1 MRFAERNL
9 PIKIA
14 AGAFV
19 ALLLADGVSF
29 LPALAYQPDTPVSLG
44 KTKSMAETQHEIVM
58 LLIRKK
64 DYQKAAAEA
73 GKIFDLKWPEDQE
86 PLLVK
91 ELLFLSDQFFRDGQA
106 PLSLDLI
113 SKHSKCLKK
122 TPSQVAILK
131 EMGYLYKSLGQN
143 DKALDC
149 FRKARDLQ
157 SRD

>member
-1 MRFAERNL
+1 MRSGGRNL
-9 PIKIA
+9 SI
-14 AGAFV
+14 AGALV
-19 ALLLADGVSF
+19 SLLLAGGVPF
-29 LPALAYQPDTPVSLG
+29 FPVLAYQTDTTIPLG

-64 DYQKAAAEA
+64 EYQKAVAEA

-91 ELLFLSDQFFRDGQA
+91 ELLFLSDQFLRDGQA
-106 PLSLDLI
+106 PLGPPPPP
-113 SKHSKCLKK
+113 KHSRCLKK
-122 TPSQVAILK
+122 IPSQVAILK

>member
-1 MRFAERNL
+1 MRSADPNL
-9 PIKIA
+9 SARIA
-14 AGAFV
+14 AGALV
-19 ALLLADGVSF
+19 LLLLAGGVP
-29 LPALAYQPDTPVSLG
+29 LPPALACQANTPVSLG

-64 DYQKAAAEA
+64 EYQQAAAEA

-91 ELLFLSDQFFRDGQA
+91 ELLFLSDQFLRDGQA
-106 PLSLDLI
+106 PLGLDLI
-113 SKHSKCLKK
+113 SKHSRCLKK
-122 TPSQVAILK
+122 IPSRVAILK

-149 FRKARDLQ
+149 FQKARDLQ
-157 SRD
+157 NRD